1 MSVGQILSG
10 SSPFHFLRPEE
21 REEHLRA
28 RNRGDVVR
36 VAQLE
41 KTAYERFANS
51 QRQALADVAL
61 PSRPTA
67 KAGGLQQQLIDLGVL
82 ADPNQLSQFY
92 STVGQGA
99 GSALSTILSGLGRTQ
114 TGQAIGQGLSR
125 IGSAAYPMLERAFAA
140 ITDKEGIGRALAGVS
155 PLLAETG
162 ADPQL
167 AEAQGLIPP
176 PAPREQLAPPIAPPV
191 RGGVAVARPAGPKAI
206 PEALSPTSRAALM
219 EVSEPVDPAAIAAA
233 QGRSPAQQRIMDIL
247 EQLTGARGGIEPP
260 EKANFSERLARFL
273 SAAALGAQRGLQN
286 EEGATAAVLSGA
298 GGFGLGAVSELKREE
313 RLQAEKFKSAQ
324 EESKFKALQL
334 EMLGATN
341 LAQLDA
347 RDRALVLQAEANAI
361 RAYSARNAAMTG
373 DARRQAYQS
382 TTILNAYKTELE
394 RFRVNDRLL
403 GVNASADSKAAA
415 RAASFQAA
423 PEVMKPAILVTM
435 LVEQG
440 NLPELRQAALNRAL
454 NGDSAKGISPGIDPT
469 GETYRNRLVLLRQ
482 QGAFEEARAFEKEI
496 IADEIA
502 RMVLENPNLAENV
515 FRIYQQEQLQSLGNR

>member
-67 KAGGLQQQLIDLGVL
+67 KAGGLQQQQIDLGVL

-92 STVGQGA
+92 GTVGQGA

-114 TGQAIGQGLSR
+114 TGQAIGQGLNR
-125 IGSAAYPMLERAFAA
+125 IGNAAYPSLERAYAA
-140 ITDKEGIGRALAGVS
+140 VGNINREDIGRAVMGAS
-155 PLLAETG
+155 SLLAEIG
-162 ADPQL
+162 VSPQL
-167 AEAQGLIPP
+167 AEAPAEAQSLMPP
-176 PAPREQLAPPIAPPV
+176 PAPRPV
-191 RGGVAVARPAGPKAI
+191 RGGAAIAKPAEPKAI

-219 EVSEPVDPAAIAAA
+219 EGAEPVDPAAIAAA

-361 RAYSARNAAMTG
+361 RAYSARTAAMTG
-373 DARRQAYQS
+373 DARRQASQS